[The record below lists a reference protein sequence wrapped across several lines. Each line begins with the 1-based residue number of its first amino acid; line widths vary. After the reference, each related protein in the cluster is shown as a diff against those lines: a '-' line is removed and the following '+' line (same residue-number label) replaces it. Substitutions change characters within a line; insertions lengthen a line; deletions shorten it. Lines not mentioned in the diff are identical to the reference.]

1 MTTVDRIFRTDETV
15 HVICPITKIWT
26 KSIIRGIISAW
37 SVKIDFVGWIGPESK
52 GIEIIVPENETQEN
66 WPVRKPIEKP
76 TVSSKL
82 SRSQSLLLKC
92 TQSQLGYHPEK
103 RQVNDIVHFVK
114 NNFAPDIPTRVER
127 ESVHQNEPMTGWVC
141 VNDPFLRQLTV
152 KSDNGPFPMTTV
164 TYEEL
169 RPAPCKKEA
178 ADPVAIENTIEEAFP
193 SEIPPPKKKQKVTAP
208 SVEKPWL
215 ETLTKVIEDRT
226 DNASLTVAPCK
237 NGIISTECIVM
248 QWGEKFGVE
257 KLCFHPDKV

>member
-76 TVSSKL
+76 TVSSLK
-82 SRSQSLLLKC
+82 RAQSLLLKC

-114 NNFAPDIPTRVER
+114 NNFAPDLPTHVER

-141 VNDPFLRQLTV
+141 VNDPFLCQLTV
-152 KSDNGPFPMTTV
+152 KIDNDPFPMTTV

-169 RPAPCKKEA
+169 RPAPCKKKA
-178 ADPVAIENTIEEAFP
+178 AEPVGFENTIEEAFP
-193 SEIPPPKKKQKVTAP
+193 SEIPPPKKNRK
-208 SVEKPWL
+208 
-215 ETLTKVIEDRT
+215 
-226 DNASLTVAPCK
+226 
-237 NGIISTECIVM
+237 
-248 QWGEKFGVE
+248 
-257 KLCFHPDKV
+257 